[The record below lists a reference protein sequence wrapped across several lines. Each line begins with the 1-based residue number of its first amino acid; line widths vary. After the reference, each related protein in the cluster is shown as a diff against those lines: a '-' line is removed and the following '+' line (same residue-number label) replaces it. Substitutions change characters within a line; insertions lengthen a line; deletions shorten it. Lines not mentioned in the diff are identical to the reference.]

1 MKKNHLCVC
10 GTMDLIVCFSLQKPN
25 TIDEEALQNLSEM
38 NKLQHLWYQGKCN
51 EDVSWCA

>member
-1 MKKNHLCVC
+1 MNHLCVC
-10 GTMDLIVCFSLQKPN
+10 GTMDLIVCYSLQKPN